1 MIVSVGFPT
10 GMEGLTYPI
19 PFSEPAALLAI
30 AKQTEALGY
39 HSIWGNDHM
48 TTQNYVRAEFG
59 RPPRFWEILTTYAW
73 LAGQTSTLRFGTGI
87 LVLPMR
93 RDIVVTAKQLV
104 TLDHLSGG
112 RLELGVGV
120 GAYREEFEALSPD
133 DKSHRGNIVEEGV
146 RALKL
151 LFREDRASF
160 DGDFYQFRDVELF
173 PKPLQDKLP
182 IYFGGNN
189 INQLRRTAQL
199 GDGWLP
205 AGLPLDRITA
215 DIVQLRLLCEGEGR
229 DFADIAVAPQYIAMV
244 DHDHDRA
251 VERFQNSQMHKHLIS
266 LTRSTLKEQAGISMV
281 DANLVGTPGEVV
293 EKALALKAA
302 GVTHLLGLYFAV
314 NTVDELLDQITLF
327 AEEVVPHLDPA

>member
-19 PFSEPAALLAI
+19 PFSEPEALLAI
-30 AKQTEALGY
+30 AQHAEALGY

-48 TTQNYVRAEFG
+48 TTQHYVREEFG

-73 LAGQTSTLRFGTGI
+73 LASQTRSLRFGTGI

-93 RDIVVTAKQLV
+93 RDIVVTAKQLI

-120 GAYREEFEALSPD
+120 GAYREEFEALQPD
-133 DKSHRGNIVEEGV
+133 HKHHRGSIVEEGV
-146 RALKL
+146 RALRV
-151 LFREDRASF
+151 LFTEDRASF
-160 DGDFYQFRDVELF
+160 DGAFYRFRDVELY
-173 PKPLQDKLP
+173 PKPLQAKLP

-189 INQLRRTAQL
+189 VNQLRRTAAL

-205 AGLPLDRITA
+205 AGLPLERITA
-215 DIVQLRLLCEGEGR
+215 DIGKLRGLCEARGR
-229 DFADIAVAPQYIAMV
+229 DFSEIAVAPQYIALV
-244 DHDHDRA
+244 DTDHDRA
-251 VERFQNSQMHKHLIS
+251 VERFSRSQMHKHLVS
-266 LTRSTLKEQAGISMV
+266 LTQSTLKEQAGSSMI
-281 DANLVGTPGEVV
+281 DTNLIGTPAEVV
-293 EKALALKAA
+293 EKCLALKAA

-314 NTVDELLDQITLF
+314 NTVPELLDQMSLF
-327 AEEVVPHLDPA
+327 AEAVVPRLTA

>member
-19 PFSEPAALLAI
+19 PFSETEALLAI
-30 AKQTEALGY
+30 AQHAEALGY

-48 TTQNYVRAEFG
+48 TTQHYVQEEFG
-59 RPPRFWEILTTYAW
+59 RPPRFWEILLTYAW
-73 LAGQTSTLRFGTGI
+73 LASQTRSLRFGTGI

-93 RDIVVTAKQLV
+93 RDIVVTAKQLI

-120 GAYREEFEALSPD
+120 GAYREEFEALLPD
-133 DKSHRGNIVEEGV
+133 DKRHRGSIVEEGV
-146 RALKL
+146 RALRL
-151 LFREDRASF
+151 LFTEDRASF
-160 DGDFYQFRDVELF
+160 DGAFYRFRDVQLY
-173 PKPLQDKLP
+173 PKPLQKKVP

-189 INQLRRTAQL
+189 VNQLRRTATL

-205 AGLPLDRITA
+205 AGLPLERIAA
-215 DIVQLRLLCEGEGR
+215 DIVQLRQLCEAEGR
-229 DFADIAVAPQYIAMV
+229 DFSDIAVAPQYIAFV

-251 VERFQNSQMHKHLIS
+251 VERFSRSQMHKHLVS

-281 DANLVGTPGEVV
+281 DANLVGTPAEVV
-293 EKALALKAA
+293 EKCLALKAA

-314 NTVDELLDQITLF
+314 NTVAELLDQMSLF
-327 AEEVVPHLDPA
+327 AEEVMPHLAP